1 MSFSLAFFSLKVLV
15 PGTITNAYLDNLI
28 PDTPYSITVSALYAD
43 AEGSPV
49 KGDGKTLPRAG
60 PRNMRV
66 FDATTS
72 TLTIGWDHAEGP
84 VRQYRIGYAPMTG
97 DPITEFTMVSG
108 NRNNAMLQNLFPD
121 TPYNITVEA
130 IYAEGPGGSLNG
142 NGRTVGMLSPRN
154 LRISDEW
161 YTRFRVSWEPV
172 SAPVQGYRLV
182 YTPKGKD
189 QPVDFF
195 VGDVTSFTVTN
206 LEPGTTYDVKVLAQ
220 YATGISAP
228 LIGEGTTLYLNV
240 TNIETYDV
248 GHDSFCIKWSPHR
261 AATSYRIKLNPVDPS
276 SKGQQEVTIPAG
288 LPQYCFDG
296 LSPDALY
303 EAAVFVQTPNLEGPG
318 VGITEKTSVKPTP
331 VPTLPPTP
339 TPPPTIP
346 PAWAVCKGAK
356 ADLVFVIDG
365 SWSIGEQSF
374 TKVVHFVS
382 SVIAAFD
389 IIGPSGMQVSG
400 HLAFYT

>member
-1 MSFSLAFFSLKVLV
+1 MRVGCASGGRSGSHDVR
-15 PGTITNAYLDNLI
+15 TITNAYLDNLI

-97 DPITEFTMVSG
+97 DPITEFVR

-248 GHDSFCIKWSPHR
+248 SHDSFCIKWSPHR
-261 AATSYRIKLNPVDPS
+261 AATSYRIKLNPVDRN
-276 SKGQQEVTIPAG
+276 KGQQEVTISAG

-318 VGITEKTSVKPTP
+318 VGITEKTF
-331 VPTLPPTP
+331 
-339 TPPPTIP
+339 
-346 PAWAVCKGAK
+346 CKGAK

-389 IIGPSGMQVSG
+389 IIGPSGMQ
-400 HLAFYT
+400 